1 MPIGYKYVKRE
12 ADSYVNWA
20 KIGSDMSNMIVKEN
34 EERENKKEALIQA
47 ARQDIET
54 LTNFPTGLNTDVN
67 GWMSKQ
73 ANKAIEYRKLLEDK
87 FKSGQL
93 RYQDYIHAVQN
104 LGDGY
109 KGVFSAVKGAN
120 DWYKNTMDGIAK
132 GDLSKSNLQVGAMIE
147 GLGKI
152 TNSDL
157 FLNTATG
164 AVSVANTKIQKINGK
179 DVRVMDTNPNNFMT
193 VNEINNIMKTGFLKL
208 KMDDELKVAVDN
220 IGEKVSTV
228 ISPSTLS
235 KMGTI
240 TKITDARLM
249 DQLNDKERAEVKSFQ
264 SLAKGYVDAMYA
276 DPNKMASALFD
287 YKSAAPNGKAYRVT
301 YDKKDADNNEEAV
314 YFERGDGFITPKPT
328 EAQKKIIE
336 DYALNR
342 FYGMLDQKIEKTN
355 VGQLGK
361 WWDTEDTKKADKDK
375 KDAETTTIIGT
386 LWGGATGAQLKEA
399 TDYFQSIN
407 PSIKKVTRK
416 ATGVEVTYIDPDTKR
431 METRTISFRG
441 DDGSLKTQEEF
452 IISAT
457 PLLGGKDIDAR
468 SAIKRGGYLKNAKFN
483 ELGTATSESVIEK
496 PSEKTKTKTVSN
508 VQAVNEYLQA
518 NSSNIKSA
526 LEGGQDEAIEK
537 ISAIVSKFGVT
548 LKPFGMFEGS
558 GFYLTKGTGSNKKR
572 ISISTKTSYAD
583 DEYKALKGFI
593 ESSISPSEAD
603 KLVKGQIIPAPK
615 SETEEPAPTE

>member
-1 MPIGYKYVKRE
+1 MPIGYKYVERE
-12 ADSYVNWA
+12 ADSYVDWS
-20 KIGSDMSNMIVKEN
+20 KIGTDMSQMLAA
-34 EERENKKEALIQA
+34 ENKAREDKKESLIQA

-93 RYQDYIHAVQN
+93 RYQEYIHAVQN

-109 KGVFSAVKGAN
+109 KGVFAAVKGAN
-120 DWYKNTMDGIAK
+120 DWYKTTVDGIAK

-157 FLNTATG
+157 YLNTATG
-164 AVSVANTKIQKINGK
+164 AVSVANTKIQKVNGK

-208 KMDDELKVAVDN
+208 KMDDELKLAVDN
-220 IGEKVSTV
+220 IGDKVTTV

-240 TKITDARLM
+240 TKITDARIM
-249 DQLNDKERAEVKSFQ
+249 DQLNETERAEIKSFQ
-264 SLAKGYVDAMYA
+264 TLAKGYVDAMYA

-287 YKSAAPNGKAYRVT
+287 YKGTAPNGKAYRIT
-301 YDKKDADNNEEAV
+301 YDKKDADSNEEAV

-328 EAQKKIIE
+328 DAQKKIID

-342 FYGMLDQKIEKTN
+342 FYGMLDQKVEKTN
-355 VGQLGK
+355 VGQLSK
-361 WWDTEDTKKADKDK
+361 WWETEDTKEANKVQKDIQ
-375 KDAETTTIIGT
+375 TTTIIGT

-399 TDYFQSIN
+399 TDYFQNIN
-407 PSIKKVTRK
+407 PNIKKVIRNSI
-416 ATGVEVTYIDPDTKR
+416 GVEVIYRDPDTQK
-431 METRTISFRG
+431 MESRTIAFKG

-468 SAIKRGGYLKNAKFN
+468 SSINRGGYLKGAKFN
-483 ELGTATSESVIEK
+483 ELGTATSESTFEK
-496 PSEKTKTKTVSN
+496 PSEVTKTKPASN
-508 VQAVNEYLQA
+508 IQAVNEYLQT
-518 NSSNIKSA
+518 NSSSIKSA
-526 LEGGQDEAIEK
+526 LQGGQDQAIEK

-548 LKPFGMFEGS
+548 LTPFGWTEGS
-558 GFYLTKGTGSNKKR
+558 GFYLTKGTGSNRKR
-572 ISISTKTSYAD
+572 IPIHTKTSSAD

-593 ESSISPSEAD
+593 ESNISDNDAN
-603 KLVKGQIIPAPK
+603 KLVSGNIIPAPK
-615 SETEEPAPTE
+615 SNTTTPAPTK